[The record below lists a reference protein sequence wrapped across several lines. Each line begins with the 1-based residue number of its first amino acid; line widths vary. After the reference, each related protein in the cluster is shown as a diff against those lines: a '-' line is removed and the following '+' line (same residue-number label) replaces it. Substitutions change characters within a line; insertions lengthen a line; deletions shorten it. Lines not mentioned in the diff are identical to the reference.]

1 MNRSLSQLVRG
12 LRRAH
17 AGEAAAALAYARHAE
32 RLPVD
37 DAARVREI
45 ERDEWRHRAELVEML
60 YALGSRPSP
69 AAELSKVAL
78 GFVLWVVGAVAP
90 VRWMHQIAAGLER
103 RGSDEYRVLA
113 DAADQA
119 APEFAIRLRSMA
131 GAESAHART
140 FVGLARRDR

>member
-1 MNRSLSQLVRG
+1 MPHPRSELVRG

-17 AGEAAAALAYARHAE
+17 AGEVAAALAYARHAE
-32 RLPVD
+32 RLPAD

-60 YALGSRPSP
+60 YGLGSRPSP

-78 GFVLWVVGAVAP
+78 GFVLWVVGTVAP
-90 VRWMHQIAAGLER
+90 VRWMHRVAAVLEH
-103 RGSDEYRVLA
+103 RGSAEYLSLA
-113 DAADQA
+113 DLADRA
-119 APEFAIRLRSMA
+119 APRLSVPLRTMA

-140 FVGLARRDR
+140 FRRLARRA